1 MIVLKSNTDS
11 FKKLKFG
18 KVRLIFSCSVFLI
31 LITLMS
37 TIAFAGQSTT
47 SSSSKSKKTKES
59 VTTTGILPEAEFSLG
74 GIRLGDNFQKIVSMY
89 GKPTVIRHN
98 GKMGEDHIK
107 YAGYG
112 QNEND
117 ITVWI
122 SLDAYDKVLWVY
134 SNAPN
139 GWKLPC
145 GIEVGM
151 PVSTFL
157 DYTDSESL
165 KDDVLRKKLL
175 NMRNFLFLPDYGLR
189 SYWHRLVICA
199 YKEDKWYGNG
209 CITRIIL
216 CDEWSGD
223 YTNRLKGLR
232 K

>member
-11 FKKLKFG
+11 FKKLKLG
-18 KVRLIFSCSVFLI
+18 KARLIFSCSVFLI

-37 TIAFAGQSTT
+37 TIAFAGQFTA
-47 SSSSKSKKTKES
+47 SSSSKSKKTNES

-74 GIRLGDNFQKIVSMY
+74 GIRVGDDFKKVVSMY
-89 GKPTVIRHN
+89 GNPTVIRT
-98 GKMGEDHIK
+98 KKGEYRFK

-122 SLDAYDKVLWVY
+122 SLDSHNKVLWVY
-134 SNAPN
+134 SKAPN

-157 DYTDSESL
+157 DYTESESL

-175 NMRNFLFLPDYGLR
+175 NMRNFLYVPDYGLR

-199 YKEDKWYGNG
+199 YKEDEWYGNG

-216 CDEWSGD
+216 CDNWSGD
-223 YTNRLKGLR
+223 YTDRLEGKI